1 MQWAEVT
8 ARPSSRK
15 LRQFAGLWLVFF
27 CGLALW
33 RWLGTGVDARGTV
46 IAIAG
51 LSIGILGLISPSAI
65 RLVYTAWMVAAF
77 PIGWT
82 MSRLMLGLLFFGLF
96 TPVAAI
102 FRLIGRDALNRRQV
116 AGRGQAAGRG
126 SYWTAK
132 PASQDPGD
140 YFRQS

>member
-8 ARPSSRK
+8 ARPSLRK

-33 RWLGTGVDARGTV
+33 RSRDFGVDARVTV
-46 IAIAG
+46 MAIVG
-51 LSIGILGLISPSAI
+51 SSVGVLGLIRPSAI

-96 TPVAAI
+96 TPVAMI
-102 FRLIGRDALNRRQV
+102 FRLIGRDSLKRRQV
-116 AGRGQAAGRG
+116 AGRG
-126 SYWTAK
+126 SYWAAK
-132 PASQDPGD
+132 PASQDSGD

>member
-8 ARPSSRK
+8 ARPSLRK

-33 RWLGTGVDARGTV
+33 RSLGIGVDARVTV
-46 IAIAG
+46 MAVAG
-51 LSIGILGLISPSAI
+51 LSVGILGLISPSAI

-82 MSRLMLGLLFFGLF
+82 ISRLMLGLLFFGLF

-102 FRLIGRDALNRRQV
+102 FRLIGRDSLNRRQV
-116 AGRGQAAGRG
+116 AGRE
-126 SYWTAK
+126 SYWAAK
-132 PASQDPGD
+132 PASQDSGD